1 MKIKEVF
8 ISGIRIILKNS
19 KFIWLYWAA
28 NFVFALVLSLPIF
41 FLLNQNL
48 NHSTV
53 SDKLLFG
60 FDYTWYL
67 QFREVYRTSISEI
80 PYLIYGVAGVYTL
93 IQVFFLGGILSVFNI
108 PKKNHYVDFFYGGV
122 KYWFRFVKLLFL
134 SLIFYALA
142 FTFNDYTGY
151 LISNWFSG
159 REEVIFE
166 FILRASR
173 YAFLIF
179 MLGAVSLISDYIKVS
194 LLVKDS
200 DSVLKETFFVLKF
213 LKENFYFTF
222 VVFFLVA
229 VLGAMGALVYNLL
242 DSYLPKTQYFY
253 LMLVFIL
260 QQLLI
265 IFRLVVRM
273 LFSATEIII
282 FNDLNAKEITTNAEE
297 LI

>member
-8 ISGIRIILKNS
+8 GSGIRMILKNS
-19 KFIWLYWAA
+19 KFFWLYWAA
-28 NFVFALVLSLPIF
+28 NFVFAMVLALPVF

-48 NHSTV
+48 NHSAV
-53 SDKLLFG
+53 SDRLLFG
-60 FDYTWYL
+60 FDYTWYI

-80 PYLIYGVAGVYTL
+80 PFLIYGVAGIYTL

-134 SLIFYALA
+134 SLFFYALA

-151 LISNWFSG
+151 WISHWFSG
-159 REEVIFE
+159 REELIFE

-179 MLGAVSLISDYIKVS
+179 MIGAVSLISDYIKVA
-194 LLVKDS
+194 LVVKDS
-200 DSVLKETFFVLKF
+200 NSVLRETYSTLIF

-222 VVFFLVA
+222 IVFFLVA
-229 VLGAMGALVYNLL
+229 VLGALGALVYNLL
-242 DSYLPKTQYFY
+242 DSYIPKTEYFY
-253 LMLVFIL
+253 LTLVFIL

-265 IFRLVVRM
+265 IFRLIVRM

-282 FNDLNAKEITTNAEE
+282 YKDLNAKEVTTNAEE
-297 LI
+297 II